1 MSENSADKGATAGAA
16 GKTSSNN
23 VAVNDAGKTTLE
35 QLVVKQPT
43 ACGLNIT
50 ERAQEKN
57 NIMLE
62 GARLGIQ
69 AAIW

>member
-1 MSENSADKGATAGAA
+1 MSENSADKGATGTAA
-16 GKTSSNN
+16 ENTPGNN
-23 VAVNDAGKTTLE
+23 VAVNDAGEAKLE
-35 QLVVKQPT
+35 QLVVKPPT

-50 ERAQEKN
+50 ERAQVMN

>member
-1 MSENSADKGATAGAA
+1 MSENSVDKDATATAVENTPVKDESVKAA
-16 GKTSSNN
+16 LE
-23 VAVNDAGKTTLE
+23 AVEAA
-35 QLVVKQPT
+35 VKPPT

-50 ERAQEKN
+50 EKVKEMN

-69 AAIW
+69 AAVW

>member
-1 MSENSADKGATAGAA
+1 MSENSANKGATDTAA
-16 GKTSSNN
+16 EKTL
-23 VAVNDAGKTTLE
+23 VAVNDAGETTLE
-35 QLVVKQPT
+35 QLVVKPPT

-50 ERAQEKN
+50 ERAQEMN

-62 GARLGIQ
+62 GARLGIR